1 MGTVTAQLPAG
12 WLPVPALEGADFERW
27 AQDLRSRPGA
37 DHVLEDGLTRLRERI
52 STGAPER
59 RWLAVVPTSGAPRI
73 AAVGWFAVREIGNDV
88 EGMRSHAKAGRLPD
102 GFLLVEQAMIDT
114 RRRGRDV
121 VGLYRLLAADDD
133 TFGSRMV
140 EWVGLMGY
148 DSRTGLTIDLEM
160 STTDVTVFDDLAG
173 AAEAVVADMDLRGLA
188 A

>member
-1 MGTVTAQLPAG
+1 MGTVTAQLPAD
-12 WLPVPALEGADFERW
+12 WLPVPTPGGAEFDAW
-27 AQDLRSRPGA
+27 AEDLRARSGA

-52 STGAPER
+52 SVGPPER

-102 GFLLVEQAMIDT
+102 GFLLVDQAMIDT

-121 VGLYRLLAADDD
+121 VGLYRLLASDDG
-133 TFGSRMV
+133 TFGARMV

-148 DSRTGLTIDLEM
+148 DSRTGLTIDFEM
-160 STTDVTVFDDLAG
+160 STTDVTVFDDLTG
-173 AAEAVVADMDLRGLA
+173 AAEAVVADLDLGGVSA
-188 A
+188 